1 MQQIKNMFFT
11 AETSNVLHFS
21 VKKGPICFWLLK
33 KEYYFLCVLP
43 TADKYFCGWT
53 FKEKHVFQSL
63 PAFLLPCFTQLQE
76 RVSSEEGGGSC
87 AFYYMSFFPRSSFAY
102 RNKTR
107 QNMFSFIKKGN
118 YSYSFC
124 QLKKIYIFFCSKG
137 QADDL
142 HFIYK

>member
-1 MQQIKNMFFT
+1 MFFT
-11 AETSNVLHFS
+11 AGTSSSLHFS
-21 VKKGPICFWLLK
+21 VKRGPICFWLLK

-63 PAFLLPCFTQLQE
+63 PAFYFLAFTQLQE

-87 AFYYMSFFPRSSFAY
+87 ALYYMSFFPRSSFAY
-102 RNKTR
+102 RYKTR
-107 QNMFSFIKKGN
+107 QNMFFLIEKGN
-118 YSYSFC
+118 YSYFSC
-124 QLKKIYIFFCSKG
+124 QLENTYLFFCSRG

-142 HFIYK
+142 HFICK